1 MQSYAEVITS
11 DAVSDDGLFA
21 VHRVDTDFF
30 YEIPTEQFGR
40 EMLVV
45 SRISR
50 TAENVGWGGAK
61 EGTAVVRWQ
70 RRGDQVLLRQVSH
83 ENYAD
88 PESTIY
94 QSVLNSNFEPVIH
107 VFDIETLS
115 EDSSAVVI
123 QVNDLFESDVPLFG
137 IRPQRRE
144 AYEVRSLDGDRTF
157 IESAR
162 SFPRNVEVRRVVTY
176 QATEAPSDAE
186 ASHPLPGDEPLDA
199 AAPGRAPC
207 SRACGTSGSA
217 FSP

>member
-1 MQSYAEVITS
+1 MPRFDPSLRPVSLLRLVTLLFGPLALAACAAGRADPGPAPSPAGSDRDDDAMSSYSEVITG

-21 VHRVDTDFF
+21 VHQVDTEFF
-30 YEIPTEQFGR
+30 YEIPLQQFGR

-107 VFDIETLS
+107 
-115 EDSSAVVI
+115 
-123 QVNDLFESDVPLFG
+123 
-137 IRPQRRE
+137 
-144 AYEVRSLDGDRTF
+144 
-157 IESAR
+157 
-162 SFPRNVEVRRVVTY
+162 
-176 QATEAPSDAE
+176 
-186 ASHPLPGDEPLDA
+186 
-199 AAPGRAPC
+199 
-207 SRACGTSGSA
+207 
-217 FSP
+217 